1 MKIKENLILIILSVS
16 IGTYVYFKIKSWVAW
31 FKYKKI
37 SRNLY
42 NDVLSDLKNLSGGI
56 NGLSQSDILR
66 KFMDQR

>member
-1 MKIKENLILIILSVS
+1 MKIKENLILIILSVA

-56 NGLSQSDILR
+56 NGLS
-66 KFMDQR
+66 